1 MGKPRV
7 GSRLRLRW
15 LDSGTRFTD
24 IFYCLGDRKLAALQ
38 PLTDPWEHCLNRI
51 GGDIPQQQFNTWI
64 RPLQAQWQGSG
75 LVLSAPN
82 RFIRDFVTE
91 KYVPM
96 IATYLLDIVAPASAQ
111 VSVTV
116 VGGVVATS
124 PQAVPPPTEV
134 YAGGGVRGSSKNAA
148 NPAAFSTFSIN

>member
-1 MGKPRV
+1 M
-7 GSRLRLRW
+7 
-15 LDSGTRFTD
+15 
-24 IFYCLGDRKLAALQ
+24 AALQ

-116 VGGVVATS
+116 VGGVVSDVLLKRFRA
-124 PQAVPPPTEV
+124 PHRG
-134 YAGGGVRGSSKNAA
+134 AGSGVNRGYWLTRRPEKPS
-148 NPAAFSTFSIN
+148 PAASVSPSNLVAGYTFERFVEGKKQSVGAGSGTAGF

>member
-1 MGKPRV
+1 M
-7 GSRLRLRW
+7 
-15 LDSGTRFTD
+15 
-24 IFYCLGDRKLAALQ
+24 AALQ

-51 GGDIPQQQFNTWI
+51 GSDIPQQQFNTWI

-75 LVLSAPN
+75 LILAAPN

-111 VSVTV
+111 VLVGPCPLHNQQSKCKQGDRAQRTV
-116 VGGVVATS
+116 
-124 PQAVPPPTEV
+124 
-134 YAGGGVRGSSKNAA
+134 AA
-148 NPAAFSTFSIN
+148 PKGLTAPAQQRRVQN

>member
-1 MGKPRV
+1 MTI
-7 GSRLRLRW
+7 W
-15 LDSGTRFTD
+15 
-24 IFYCLGDRKLAALQ
+24 ICLGDSKLAALQ

-51 GGDIPQQQFNTWI
+51 GSDIPQQQFNTWI

-75 LVLSAPN
+75 LILAAPN

-111 VSVTV
+111 VLVTV
-116 VGGVVATS
+116 VDGVAPTPPQPVRPAQDAPAVALTGALTRAPMPPVVKS
-124 PQAVPPPTEV
+124 RARRPPYRPQ
-134 YAGGGVRGSSKNAA
+134 
-148 NPAAFSTFSIN
+148 I

>member
-1 MGKPRV
+1 
-7 GSRLRLRW
+7 
-15 LDSGTRFTD
+15 
-24 IFYCLGDRKLAALQ
+24 LAALQ

-51 GGDIPQQQFNTWI
+51 GSDIPQQQFNTWI

-75 LVLSAPN
+75 LILAAPN

-116 VGGVVATS
+116 VGGV
-124 PQAVPPPTEV
+124 Q
-134 YAGGGVRGSSKNAA
+134 
-148 NPAAFSTFSIN
+148 